1 MRSKSNRRRSIA
13 CRPSDASIFESHP
26 SRSGSWREYIV
37 HRHTTRY
44 SPWCAC
50 VWCVL
55 CDSQVFLLPV
65 LNLSITLSIHIAL
78 CHHDHLCVCHCCR
91 HSITASSERNIRS
104 KMSSVF
110 AWHSIKTTETF
121 GRFFGTVVYWCYIF
135 TKYGPIYCSSLKPLT

>member
-1 MRSKSNRRRSIA
+1 MRSKSNRRWSIA

-91 HSITASSERNIRS
+91 HSITASSEFCHAVWPKFPTAKHSVQNVERICMAQHQNDRNIWS
-104 KMSSVF
+104 
-110 AWHSIKTTETF
+110 
-121 GRFFGTVVYWCYIF
+121 FFWDGSLLVLH
-135 TKYGPIYCSSLKPLT
+135 IY